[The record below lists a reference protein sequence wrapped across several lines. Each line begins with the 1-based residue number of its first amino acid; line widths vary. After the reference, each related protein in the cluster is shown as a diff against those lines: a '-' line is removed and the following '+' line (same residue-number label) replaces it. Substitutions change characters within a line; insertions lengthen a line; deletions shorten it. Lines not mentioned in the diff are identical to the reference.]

1 MRQVMKKTSAV
12 LLAVVMMMALV
23 ACGGGDTKES
33 VQKTVDD
40 LQAKLT
46 EAMSGY
52 QNVFQNQGAQTDP
65 TQATEMID
73 KAGQMI
79 DDAISAC
86 DDVEAPGEDSQKYRD
101 TVKGLLEVL
110 KNMMDEM
117 KNIDLSDPNAS
128 MGIAS
133 KYLSDMM
140 SKSTEAQN
148 LINDLVKKYGITP
161 PTGGAAQAQ

>member
-1 MRQVMKKTSAV
+1 MKQVMKKTSAV

-23 ACGGGDTKES
+23 ACGGGDTKET

-52 QNVFQNQGAQTDP
+52 QNVFQNQGGLSDP
-65 TQATEMID
+65 TQAAEVID

-79 DDAISAC
+79 EDAISAC
-86 DDVEAPGEDSQKYRD
+86 DAVEAPGEDSQKYRD
-101 TVKGLLEVL
+101 AVKGILEVL
-110 KNMMDEM
+110 KSMMDEL
-117 KNIDLSDPNAS
+117 KGVDFTDSSAA
-128 MGIAS
+128 MGVAS

-140 SKSTEAQN
+140 SKSTDAQN
-148 LINDLVKKYGITP
+148 LINDLVKKYGITA
-161 PTGGAAQAQ
+161 PTNTTTAQ